1 MEGKSKA
8 EEFYRRHVLPERDD
22 VIKQLTSIKEI
33 IQNVTNWCTDNSIGL
48 SIISAMGNGL
58 KLLGFLAGP
67 ATGGL
72 SVTLVAAGTATGLF
86 TLYEGNKNENHKKQ
100 IIKGAFTDALAILD
114 KFIKTCE
121 VMADLMQE
129 MRVSE
134 DENGFHD
141 MIHFLH
147 KGTSLFIGLDTI
159 RKDLMN
165 LYSFF
170 TSVDSKKMASML
182 KKQSNSMNTGST
194 VFEICWDLYSAEMGW
209 LGRGTLCEEA
219 KKIETVIS
227 KLQSF

>member
-1 MEGKSKA
+1 MADKSKA
-8 EEFYRRHVLPERDD
+8 EEFYRSHVLPERDD

-33 IQNVTNWCTDNSIGL
+33 IQKVTNLCTDNSIGL

-67 ATGGL
+67 ASGGL

-100 IIKGAFTDALAILD
+100 IIKGAFTDALAVLD

-129 MRVSE
+129 MSVSE
-134 DENGFHD
+134 VENGLHD

-170 TSVDSKKMASML
+170 TSVDSKKWR
-182 KKQSNSMNTGST
+182 
-194 VFEICWDLYSAEMGW
+194 VC
-209 LGRGTLCEEA
+209 
-219 KKIETVIS
+219 
-227 KLQSF
+227 